1 MCSADE
7 AYRND
12 TCLPPF
18 VAYMLPLLVV
28 AASLLPV
35 TRTPLPNKPPTSEH
49 AHNKQLGLLDS
60 LSTALDKH
68 ALDPLDPSP
77 SRVPGLDYFK
87 RLARED
93 YASAEVIW
101 AGLYCSLLVS
111 FAMQLTRAVVLAQV
125 LPPRLLL
132 DEAVCSLCLM
142 LPPEVSSTIPLL
154 LSSL

>member
-1 MCSADE
+1 MPPPGGAPVDE

-12 TCLPPF
+12 TCLPPSRL
-18 VAYMLPLLVV
+18 YMLPLLVV

-60 LSTALDKH
+60 LSTVLDKH

-101 AGLYCSLLVS
+101 ADSTARFSSRLQCNSCSHKCCR
-111 FAMQLTRAVVLAQV
+111 RAC
-125 LPPRLLL
+125 
-132 DEAVCSLCLM
+132 CSTKLCARCA
-142 LPPEVSSTIPLL
+142 
-154 LSSL
+154 